1 MVTLETINRDLYKHR
16 INEDNHGRYFTV
28 YLGHNQYYELK
39 NNPNYYHYIY
49 QLDKQPELLF
59 GKVFI
64 CLVEEE
70 NYYHFTIGQNNI

>member
-1 MVTLETINRDLYKHR
+1 MVILERINRDLYGHR
-16 INEDNHGRYFTV
+16 LNDDNRGRYFTV

-64 CLVEEE
+64 YLVEEE

>member
-1 MVTLETINRDLYKHR
+1 MEILETINRDLYKHR

-28 YLGHNQYYELK
+28 YLGHNQYDELK
-39 NNPNYYHYIY
+39 MNPNYYHHICQVY
-49 QLDKQPELLF
+49 KQPELLF

-64 CLVEEE
+64 CLVEED